1 MPLGHARLRGRDA
14 SAQHGRLD
22 PVELLSLKAQRCCRW
37 VDTGVAFPLTVQNE
51 LLQAYRDVGA
61 HCDTDPPPGIRP
73 GRDVICPKVS
83 HQHVR
88 LLGEPL

>member
-1 MPLGHARLRGRDA
+1 
-14 SAQHGRLD
+14 
-22 PVELLSLKAQRCCRW
+22 
-37 VDTGVAFPLTVQNE
+37 VDTDVAFPLTVQNE
-51 LLQAYRDVGA
+51 LLLLAYLDVGA
-61 HCDTDPPPGIRP
+61 HRVRDPPPGIRP